1 MYKKKL
7 KIKVMRELVESIQRV
22 QEVETVEQANARL
35 KEVKKEIRKLEITV
49 IAIGLIGLS
58 LIVLPFFG
66 ILSFNILSVLAIVC
80 GGLLI
85 RKAFKDGEPLE
96 AEKFFLELIYTDK
109 K

>member
-1 MYKKKL
+1 MKN
-7 KIKVMRELVESIQRV
+7 VFESIEEIQ
-22 QEVETVEQANARL
+22 TKEQAEARL

-49 IAIGLIGLS
+49 IAICLIGLS

-66 ILSFNILSVLAIVC
+66 ILAFNVLSVLAIVG
-80 GGLLI
+80 GGLLV

-96 AEKFFLELIYTDK
+96 AEKFFLELIYTNK